1 MAYFELIIDGE
12 VKAASSS
19 LTTIQQAYTTLANKK
34 LRQHFGSY
42 DEARSFIFEAGLQDK
57 LFIRSPEYKDEDEPI
72 VGTP

>member
-57 LFIRSPEYKDEDEPI
+57 LFIRAPEYQDEDEPI

>member
-1 MAYFELIIDGE
+1 MAYFEFVVDGE

-19 LTTIQQAYTTLANKK
+19 LTTIQQAFTTVANKR

-57 LFIRSPEYKDEDEPI
+57 MFIRTPEYQDEDEPI